1 MRTNPLHILHPMK
14 LSKPTNQTSEC
25 IIKRAFQQVGE
36 VKCRKKYILSH
47 VYDII
52 AYLALLQSSA
62 RYEHCEMNDDYLS
75 PQVVLRMQCVR
86 KTTGKL

>member
-1 MRTNPLHILHPMK
+1 MK
-14 LSKPTNQTSEC
+14 LNKPTYQTSEY

-36 VKCRKKYILSH
+36 VKCRKKLFTLAQVH

-62 RYEHCEMNDDYLS
+62 LYEDCEINASLPEPASSAKDAQKAAQYVFS
-75 PQVVLRMQCVR
+75 FC
-86 KTTGKL
+86 